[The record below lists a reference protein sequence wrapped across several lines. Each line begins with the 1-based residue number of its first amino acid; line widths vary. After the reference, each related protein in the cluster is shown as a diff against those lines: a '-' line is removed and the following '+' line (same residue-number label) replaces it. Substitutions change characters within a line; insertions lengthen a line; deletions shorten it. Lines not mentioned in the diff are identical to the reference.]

1 MKIVIITYQSGKI
14 IAMRKD
20 DKELLETLI
29 ADHNYIEDI
38 EVADFIAP
46 EKWKN
51 TNKVFIHVYAEHI
64 KH

>member
-46 EKWKN
+46 EK
-51 TNKVFIHVYAEHI
+51 
-64 KH
+64 